1 MIDRKRPESDNDEI
15 GGKRIIKAKPVPHHG
30 VPVILPSQ
38 SMKTTTVEPF
48 SFSERDMMAK
58 ELKAKRIEAVLNEEK
73 KEKQFKANPMPKDI
87 HLTMDGK
94 PVNLTKKKIVET
106 QEYHYTL
113 TLEFMLQSDWIES
126 EGKLTLGKS
135 EIPIILYDL
144 SEEELFERAK
154 FSFNLYNLILSNQIS
169 F

>member
-73 KEKQFKANPMPKDI
+73 KEKQFKANPMP
-87 HLTMDGK
+87 
-94 PVNLTKKKIVET
+94 NLDKLGGIPEKQQAQTT
-106 QEYHYTL
+106 QAE
-113 TLEFMLQSDWIES
+113 
-126 EGKLTLGKS
+126 
-135 EIPIILYDL
+135 P
-144 SEEELFERAK
+144 
-154 FSFNLYNLILSNQIS
+154 FNLL
-169 F
+169 

>member
-1 MIDRKRPESDNDEI
+1 MEHIILCNRFITKNFFCCSYHLRQLLDRKRPESENDEI

-73 KEKQFKANPMPKDI
+73 KEKQFKANPMP
-87 HLTMDGK
+87 
-94 PVNLTKKKIVET
+94 NLDKVGGIPEKQQAQPT
-106 QEYHYTL
+106 QAE
-113 TLEFMLQSDWIES
+113 
-126 EGKLTLGKS
+126 
-135 EIPIILYDL
+135 P
-144 SEEELFERAK
+144 
-154 FSFNLYNLILSNQIS
+154 FNLL
-169 F
+169 